1 MDKVE
6 RNFLI
11 FLFILA
17 SFIIILVFWLGTN
30 ERKSYSPLPRETEL
44 LFEKLTPQDYVP
56 PTEEEKKETEKLLE
70 DLTPKKAKSATE
82 SQKETEKLLEQLTPR

>member
-17 SFIIILVFWLGTN
+17 SFIIVLVFWLETN
-30 ERKSYSPLPRETEL
+30 ERKGYSSLTSEPKF
-44 LFEKLTPQDYVP
+44 LFEKLTPQDYTP

-70 DLTPKKAKSATE
+70 DLTPKKAKSVIE